1 MNVII
6 VVPAGAN
13 RRIKRM
19 PLVENN
25 SPTKKFIRSNG

>member
-1 MNVII
+1 MNVAV

-25 SPTKKFIRSNG
+25 LLTKKFIRSNG